1 MFRLL
6 AASLSVVLLLAGV
19 AEVTSQDRATS
30 ARKTAKGGKKG
41 RLRGSLV
48 EDRAARKL
56 LDAGDARL
64 EAQELKKAVEV
75 WQSVIERYP
84 RSRVR
89 FEAHSRLG
97 NFFLERDRA
106 YDKARA
112 HFDAVAGEEN
122 SDEDQRAEATLKI
135 GVCFYQARNFG
146 KCFGVMRDVIEH
158 FPVSAQVNQAYYY
171 IGLGH
176 FQLGHYSR
184 AIAALEKVGTNMSS
198 EDNRVAKVEAGKR
211 FFVRIDDADLAA
223 LETGKPVKVT
233 VSVTSGD
240 SENVDCFTVGRNV
253 RIALGSIPTRLG
265 RPVKGNG
272 RLEVKG
278 DDTVTVTYTD
288 AHTAAKKTNQPVLS
302 AVTVVGDGVVSI
314 TDGAFEETLQG
325 TVLGKA
331 INLQISDPDRDLT
344 DGSDQIE
351 AIIEVYRRKTDEEIE
366 AELLKKASD
375 TDSDT
380 ARKDAAKKKDAVAR
394 DAADVGEEDVEDE
407 DEIER
412 FKKIDEVKVKLVEAK
427 IERKVRGL
435 DGKLPEVDKPGDDPT
450 AKPTGQ
456 AASKPAGEPDADK
469 KAAGKKAAGKKA
481 AGKKDAVK
489 KDAVKKVVVDNSIHT
504 GVFRTT
510 VTLAKAEKI
519 VGGDQILQALPG
531 DKVRLVYLDERN
543 SSNGVQQVQSEAR
556 CIEGNLGGVR
566 VTRAVISDQEL
577 RLQTELKTAGALT
590 NIASRYKEFG
600 LKSNANDKYKQAL
613 AVCEK
618 VARQASRLGGRL
630 LEQTYVQLWQIYFEM
645 DRLELAAAMAQRLQ
659 REFPNSGFVD
669 DALLQLADVARKQ
682 GNLQRAI
689 GIYNR
694 LVSMKTSQ
702 LRGEAQFGIAQCYEQ
717 MAAASSGT
725 GAAQLRDR
733 AFQEYKKVFDQ
744 FPDSGRVGEAVSRMA
759 NYYYQQRDFS
769 RAVDTFETVLSDYPD
784 AKFLDVIL
792 FNYGR
797 CLYRMNRRSEA
808 GRRFD
813 QLIQEFPESPLAS
826 DAKKISDALSRLNR
840 PKPKPAAGASKKAA
854 TKGDAGA
861 GS

>member
-1 MFRLL
+1 MRRLL
-6 AASLSVVLLLAGV
+6 AVGVSLGLLLALVVGE
-19 AEVTSQDRATS
+19 ATSQDAAKKAAT
-30 ARKTAKGGKKG
+30 GKKS
-41 RLRGSLV
+41 RVRGSLV
-48 EDRAARKL
+48 EDRAAKKL
-56 LDAGDARL
+56 VEAGDARL
-64 EAQELKKAVEV
+64 EAGELKKAVEV

-84 RSRVR
+84 RSRLR
-89 FEAHSRLG
+89 YEAHMRLG
-97 NFFLERDRA
+97 KFFLERDRA
-106 YDKARA
+106 YDKARV
-112 HFDAVAGEEN
+112 HFEATAGEDN
-122 SDEDQRAEATLKI
+122 RDEDQRAEATLKI

-146 KCFGVMRDVIEH
+146 KCFGVMRDVIER
-158 FPVSAQVNQAYYY
+158 FPISEQVNQAYYY

-184 AIAALEKVGTNMSS
+184 AIAALEKVGTNMSGG
-198 EDNRVAKVEAGKR
+198 DDQVAKVEAGKR
-211 FFVRIDDADLAA
+211 FFIRIDDADLAA
-223 LETGKPVKVT
+223 LEPGKPIRVT

-240 SENVDCFTVGRNV
+240 SETVDCFTVGRNV

-265 RPVKGNG
+265 RPEKANG

-288 AHTAAKKTNQPVLS
+288 AHTADKKTDQPVLN
-302 AVTVVGDGVVSI
+302 AVTVVGDGVAAI
-314 TDGAFEETLQG
+314 TDGAFEETLNG

-331 INLQISDPDRDLT
+331 INLQVSDPDRDLT
-344 DGSDQIE
+344 DGPDQIV
-351 AIIEVYRRKTDEEIE
+351 AVVEVYRRKTDEEIE
-366 AELLKKASD
+366 AELLKKA
-375 TDSDT
+375 TEADSDAT
-380 ARKDAAKKKDAVAR
+380 KTKKDAVTK
-394 DAADVGEEDVEDE
+394 DAANVGEADTEDPAE
-407 DEIER
+407 EIDR
-412 FKKIDEVKVKLVEAK
+412 FKKIDEVKVKLVEAR
-427 IERKVRGL
+427 IERRVRGL
-435 DGKLPEVDKPGDDPT
+435 DGKLPDVQKAGDDPA
-450 AKPTGQ
+450 AKPVEDRPSEKTGN
-456 AASKPAGEPDADK
+456 AA
-469 KAAGKKAAGKKA
+469 
-481 AGKKDAVK
+481 KKDAENTNVAEKADVK
-489 KDAVKKVVVDNSIHT
+489 KEAGKPAPEPIVDNSVHT

-510 VTLAKAEKI
+510 VTLAKADEI
-519 VGGDQILQALPG
+519 VSGDQVLQALPG

-543 SSNGVQQVQSEAR
+543 SSDGIFQVQSEAR

-566 VTRAVISDQEL
+566 VTRAIISDLEL

-600 LKSNANDKYKQAL
+600 LKTNANDKYKQAL

-618 VARQASRLGGRL
+618 VARSASKLGGRL
-630 LEQTYVQLWQIYFEM
+630 LEETYVQLWRIYFEM

-669 DALLQLADVARKQ
+669 DALLQLADVARKR

-717 MAAASSGT
+717 MATAASGT
-725 GAAQLRDR
+725 GAAQLSDR

-759 NYYYQQRDFS
+759 NYYYQQRDFA
-769 RAVDTFETVLSDYPD
+769 RAIDTFETVLSDYPD

-813 QLIQEFPESPLAS
+813 QLIQEFPESSLAS

-840 PKPKPAAGASKKAA
+840 PKPTPAPGEGA
-854 TKGDAGA
+854 TKGDAGT
-861 GS
+861 

>member
-1 MFRLL
+1 MRHLL
-6 AASLSVVLLLAGV
+6 AIGVPFGFLLAIVVGE
-19 AEVTSQDRATS
+19 AASQDASKS
-30 ARKTAKGGKKG
+30 AAAGKKK
-41 RLRGSLV
+41 RRVRGSLV
-48 EDRAARKL
+48 EDRAAKKL
-56 LDAGDARL
+56 VEAGDSRL
-64 EAQELKKAVEV
+64 ESGELKKAVEV

-84 RSRVR
+84 RSRIR
-89 FEAHSRLG
+89 YEAHIRLG

-106 YDKARA
+106 YDKARV
-112 HFDAVAGEEN
+112 HFEATAAEDN
-122 SDEDQRAEATLKI
+122 RDEDQRAEATLKI

-158 FPVSAQVNQAYYY
+158 FPVSSQVNQAYYY

-184 AIAALEKVGTNMSS
+184 AIAALEKVGTNMSG
-198 EDNRVAKVEAGKR
+198 EDDQVAKVEAGKR

-223 LETGKPVKVT
+223 LEPGKPVKVT

-240 SENVDCFTVGRNV
+240 SETIDCFTVGRNV

-278 DDTVTVTYTD
+278 DDTVKVTYTD
-288 AHTAAKKTNQPVLS
+288 AHTADKKTDQPVLNS
-302 AVTVVGDGVVSI
+302 VSVVGDGVAAI
-314 TDGAFEETLQG
+314 TDGAFEETLNG
-325 TVLGKA
+325 AVLGKA

-344 DGSDQIE
+344 DGPDKIE

-366 AELLKKASD
+366 TELLKKA
-375 TDSDT
+375 TEADSEAT
-380 ARKDAAKKKDAVAR
+380 KKDAATKAAANVGATGDAGS
-394 DAADVGEEDVEDE
+394 DGERE
-407 DEIER
+407 EIDR
-412 FKKIDEVKVKLVEAK
+412 FKKIDEVKVTLVEAR
-427 IERKVRGL
+427 IERRVRGL
-435 DGKLPEVDKPGDDPT
+435 DGKLPEVQKAGDDPA
-450 AKPTGQ
+450 AKPAPEKTDATEKTP
-456 AASKPAGEPDADK
+456 AAEK
-469 KAAGKKAAGKKA
+469 KD
-481 AGKKDAVK
+481 AGKKDAEK
-489 KDAVKKVVVDNSIHT
+489 KDAGKPAPQAVVDNSIHS

-510 VTLAKAEKI
+510 VALAKADEI
-519 VGGDQILQALPG
+519 VGGDQVLQALPG

-543 SSNGVQQVQSEAR
+543 SSDGIHQVQSEAR

-566 VTRAVISDQEL
+566 VTRAVISDLEL

-590 NIASRYKEFG
+590 NIANRYKEFG
-600 LKSNANDKYKQAL
+600 LKTNANDKYKQAL

-618 VARQASRLGGRL
+618 VARSASKLGGRL
-630 LEQTYVQLWQIYFEM
+630 LEETYVQLWRIYFEM

-694 LVSMKTSQ
+694 LVNMQTSQ

-717 MAAASSGT
+717 MALASTGT
-725 GAAQLRDR
+725 GAAQLSDR

-826 DAKKISDALSRLNR
+826 DAKKIADALSRLNR
-840 PKPKPAAGASKKAA
+840 PKPAAPAPGEGA
-854 TKGDAGA
+854 TKGAAGGA
-861 GS
+861 GR